1 MVKEQIK
8 TSAVAFDVSKIITH
22 FKVLT
27 KTVKRHKLWPPQFH
41 PFLNKLLKFRQ

>member
-27 KTVKRHKLWPPQFH
+27 QNRKEA
-41 PFLNKLLKFRQ
+41 